1 MPGRRILI
9 TGIASYLGTE
19 LARRLEQD
27 PDVEYVAGLDTRK
40 PKATLENTEFI
51 EADIRN
57 PVIGKLIAPTEVD
70 TIVHNQI
77 VRRPAAEQISP
88 RKAHD
93 INVIGSLQLLAA
105 CEKADSVRAIVI
117 RGSAGIYGAEP
128 GAPQFFTED
137 MARLYPLRTR
147 FQRDVGE
154 IENLFETYR
163 RRHPQVTC
171 TMLRYQP
178 TIGPTQDTQVSRY
191 LSLPVVPT
199 YLGFD
204 PRLQFIHERDAL
216 EAFVAAVRNPVRG
229 AVNVAAPGTIG
240 LTKMIRRAGKLS
252 LPLASPLFPPVTTA
266 GERLGLVDFS
276 PDFRRLLR
284 YGRGVDTGRL
294 VEEGG
299 YTPQFDALEAG
310 GGHGRAPGGRGVGAA
325 VRSRRSRTTCGPR
338 AGGGSCRRCARRWR
352 GDAAPDRHHRAPPL
366 AGPAD
371 AVRAAGFQWRPPPA
385 QGGPERLAGG
395 LVPAPSAPGDGVGR

>member
-1 MPGRRILI
+1 VPGRRILI
-9 TGIASYLGTE
+9 TGIASHLGTE

-27 PDVEYVAGLDTRK
+27 PEVEYVAGLDTRK
-40 PKATLENTEFI
+40 PSAALDNVDLI
-51 EADIRN
+51 DADIRN
-57 PVIGKLIAPTEVD
+57 PVIGKLIAPTRVD

-77 VRRPAAEQISP
+77 VRQPANEGYSP

-93 INVIGSLQLLAA
+93 VNVIGSLQLLAA
-105 CEKADSVRAIVI
+105 CEKADTVRAIVI

-128 GAPQFFTED
+128 AAPQFFTED
-137 MARLYPLRTR
+137 MSRLYPLRSR

-178 TIGPTQDTQVSRY
+178 SIGPSHDTQVTRY
-191 LSLPVVPT
+191 LSLPLVPT

-204 PRLQFIHERDAL
+204 PRLQFVHERDAI

-240 LTKMIRRAGKLS
+240 LRRMLRMAGKLTV
-252 LPLASPLFPPVTTA
+252 PIAGPLFPTVTGA
-266 GERLGLVDFS
+266 GRRFGMVDFS

-284 YGRGVDTGRL
+284 YGRAVDTRRL
-294 VEEGG
+294 VEEVGF
-299 YTPQFDALEAG
+299 TPRFDAPAAVEDYV
-310 GGHGRAPGGRGVGAA
+310 RTQGGR
-325 VRSRRSRTTCGPR
+325 R
-338 AGGGSCRRCARRWR
+338 
-352 GDAAPDRHHRAPPL
+352 
-366 AGPAD
+366 
-371 AVRAAGFQWRPPPA
+371 
-385 QGGPERLAGG
+385 
-395 LVPAPSAPGDGVGR
+395 LVPAMRQAVAPR

>member
-1 MPGRRILI
+1 MAGRRILI

-27 PDVEYVAGLDTRK
+27 PEVEYVVGLDTRK
-40 PKATLENTEFI
+40 PRAALEKTEFI

-57 PVIGKLIAPTEVD
+57 PVIAKLIAPTRVD

-77 VRRPAAEQISP
+77 VRRPTYENVSP

-105 CEKADSVRAIVI
+105 CEKADTVRAIVI

-128 GAPQFFTED
+128 GAPQFFKED
-137 MARLYPLRTR
+137 MARLYPLRSR

-163 RRHPQVTC
+163 RRHPHVTC

-178 TIGPTQDTQVSRY
+178 TIGSTQVTQVSRY

-204 PRLQFIHERDAL
+204 PRLQFVHERDAL
-216 EAFVAAVRNPVRG
+216 EAFVAAVKNPVRG

-240 LTKMIRRAGKLS
+240 LTRMIRRAGKLS
-252 LPLASPLFPPVTTA
+252 LPLVSPLFPTA
-266 GERLGLVDFS
+266 VNAGRRLGMAEFS

-284 YGRGVDTGRL
+284 YGRAVDTDRL
-294 VEEGG
+294 VNEIG
-299 YTPQFDALEAG
+299 YQPQFDAVSAVEDYL
-310 GGHGRAPGGRGVGAA
+310 RTQGGRRV
-325 VRSRRSRTTCGPR
+325 V
-338 AGGGSCRRCARRWR
+338 
-352 GDAAPDRHHRAPPL
+352 PPL
-366 AGPAD
+366 RQ
-371 AVRAAGFQWRPPPA
+371 AVAR
-385 QGGPERLAGG
+385 
-395 LVPAPSAPGDGVGR
+395 